1 MVTKQ
6 QSPIFV
12 TLQSIQQKLVAP
24 KGQYNI
30 FGKYSYRSAED
41 ILEALK
47 PILQEHDAVLI
58 LQDGI
63 VQIGDRYYVEATATL
78 YAVGETI
85 GTTAYA
91 REDDSKKGMDG
102 SQVTG
107 AASSYARKYA
117 LNGLFMIDDN
127 KDPDTDEYHNQNSQA
142 GRTSQKSAQKTNSK
156 QEQPANVPA
165 KNNGSKTITGAQAKA
180 IRTELKNM
188 AEATGSPAATIG
200 KWFIDKMGVDKP
212 ESIPADRLK
221 EAHKI
226 IADAKKA
233 RGIE

>member
-6 QSPIFV
+6 QSSIFV
-12 TLQSIQQKLVAP
+12 TLQSIQQSLVAP
-24 KGQYNI
+24 KGQYNS

-127 KDPDTDEYHNQNSQA
+127 KDPDTDEYHNQNNQGS
-142 GRTSQKSAQKTNSK
+142 SK
-156 QEQPANVPA
+156 QQKPAGQKEQTA
-165 KNNGSKTITGAQAKA
+165 KTSSKSNGAKTITGAQAKSL
-180 IRTELKNM
+180 RTEIKNI
-188 AEATGSPAATIG
+188 AEATGSPVVAIG
-200 KWFIDKMGVDKP
+200 TWFVGKMGVEKI
-212 ESIPADRLK
+212 EQIPAGRLK
-221 EAHKI
+221 EAEQI

-233 RGIE
+233 KGIE

>member
-6 QSPIFV
+6 QSSIFV
-12 TLQSIQQKLVAP
+12 TLQSIQQSLVAP
-24 KGQYNI
+24 KGQYNS

-127 KDPDTDEYHNQNSQA
+127 KDPDTDEYHNQNNQGSSSKNRLARKNNQLKLLQKVT
-142 GRTSQKSAQKTNSK
+142 GPKPLREHRQSHSEQKS
-156 QEQPANVPA
+156 
-165 KNNGSKTITGAQAKA
+165 
-180 IRTELKNM
+180 
-188 AEATGSPAATIG
+188 
-200 KWFIDKMGVDKP
+200 
-212 ESIPADRLK
+212 
-221 EAHKI
+221 KI
-226 IADAKKA
+226 
-233 RGIE
+233 

>member
-1 MVTKQ
+1 M
-6 QSPIFV
+6 
-12 TLQSIQQKLVAP
+12 
-24 KGQYNI
+24 
-30 FGKYSYRSAED
+30 
-41 ILEALK
+41 
-47 PILQEHDAVLI
+47 
-58 LQDGI
+58 QDGI

-142 GRTSQKSAQKTNSK
+142 GRTSQKPAQKTNSQQK
-156 QEQPANVPA
+156 QPANAPA
-165 KNNGSKTITGAQAKA
+165 KSNGAKTITGAQAKA
-180 IRTELKNM
+180 IRTELKKM

-221 EAHKI
+221 EAQKI

>member
-6 QSPIFV
+6 QSSIFV
-12 TLQSIQQKLVAP
+12 TLQSIQQSLVTP
-24 KGQYNI
+24 KGQYNS

-107 AASSYARKYA
+107 SASSYARKYA

-142 GRTSQKSAQKTNSK
+142 GRTSQKPAQKTNSK
-156 QEQPANVPA
+156 QEQSDNAPA
-165 KNNGSKTITGAQAKA
+165 KNNGAKTITGAQAKA

-221 EAHKI
+221 EAQKI

>member
-6 QSPIFV
+6 QSPIFI

-24 KGQYNI
+24 KGQYNS

-127 KDPDTDEYHNQNSQA
+127 KDPDTDEYHNQNNQGS
-142 GRTSQKSAQKTNSK
+142 SK
-156 QEQPANVPA
+156 QQKPAGQKEQTA
-165 KNNGSKTITGAQAKA
+165 KASSKSNGAKTITGAQAKSL
-180 IRTELKNM
+180 RTEIKNI
-188 AEATGSPAATIG
+188 AEATGSPVVAIG
-200 KWFIDKMGVDKP
+200 NWFIGKMGVDKP
-212 ESIPADRLK
+212 ENIPASRLK
-221 EAHKI
+221 EAQKI

>member
-6 QSPIFV
+6 QSSIFV
-12 TLQSIQQKLVAP
+12 TLQSIQQSLVAP
-24 KGQYNI
+24 KGQYNS

-142 GRTSQKSAQKTNSK
+142 GRTSQKPAQKTNSK
-156 QEQPANVPA
+156 QEQSANASA
-165 KNNGSKTITGAQAKA
+165 KSNGAKTITGEQAKA

-221 EAHKI
+221 EAQKI

>member
-6 QSPIFV
+6 QSPIFI
-12 TLQSIQQKLVAP
+12 TLQSIQRKLVAP
-24 KGQYNI
+24 KGQYNS

-127 KDPDTDEYHNQNSQA
+127 KDPDTDEYHNQNNQGS
-142 GRTSQKSAQKTNSK
+142 SK
-156 QEQPANVPA
+156 QQKPAGQKEQTA
-165 KNNGSKTITGAQAKA
+165 KASSKSNEPRNITGEEAKA
-180 IRTELKNM
+180 LRTELKNM

-200 KWFIDKMGVDKP
+200 RWFIDKMGVDKP
-212 ESIPADRLK
+212 ENIPASRLK
-221 EAHKI
+221 EAQKI

>member
-6 QSPIFV
+6 QSSIFV
-12 TLQSIQQKLVAP
+12 TLQSIQQSLVAP
-24 KGQYNI
+24 KGQYNS

-63 VQIGDRYYVEATATL
+63 VQIGDRYYIEATATL

-127 KDPDTDEYHNQNSQA
+127 KDLDTDEYHNQKSQA
-142 GRTSQKSAQKTNSK
+142 GRTSQKPAQKTNSK
-156 QEQPANVPA
+156 QEQPANAPA
-165 KNNGSKTITGAQAKA
+165 KNNGAKTITGAQAKA

-200 KWFIDKMGVDKP
+200 KWFIGKMGVDKP

-221 EAHKI
+221 EAQKI

>member
-24 KGQYNI
+24 KGQYNS

-127 KDPDTDEYHNQNSQA
+127 KDPDTDEYHNQNNQGS
-142 GRTSQKSAQKTNSK
+142 SK
-156 QEQPANVPA
+156 QQKPAGQKEQTA
-165 KNNGSKTITGAQAKA
+165 KTPSKSNGAKTITGAQAKSL
-180 IRTELKNM
+180 RTEIKNI
-188 AEATGSPAATIG
+188 AEATGSPVVAIG
-200 KWFIDKMGVDKP
+200 TWFVGKMGVEKI
-212 ESIPADRLK
+212 EQIPADRLK
-221 EAHKI
+221 EAEQI

-233 RGIE
+233 KGIE